1 MRPLFKIALTMLI
14 GASIVI
20 AYKVYAK
27 KSRKRGAARKI
38 SRAKRAESADEIM
51 SPSSEISQNPLHISG
66 SEKVRLDNKLGKLR
80 GRKSDSE
87 IREIEQQNVD
97 FQNHQLIVASKNDK
111 ATSSTLASETGST
124 TTSGLTVSSISNS
137 SMASSSAP
145 SSASASASGSSD
157 FQLPSQDSGV
167 RIAETFNVVDPESN
181 KTEPSTIITTSTSSN
196 LGTSKSE

>member
-1 MRPLFKIALTMLI
+1 MLI

-51 SPSSEISQNPLHISG
+51 SP
-66 SEKVRLDNKLGKLR
+66 
-80 GRKSDSE
+80 
-87 IREIEQQNVD
+87 
-97 FQNHQLIVASKNDK
+97 
-111 ATSSTLASETGST
+111 T
-124 TTSGLTVSSISNS
+124 
-137 SMASSSAP
+137 
-145 SSASASASGSSD
+145 SASASGSSD